1 MLNYKSIFSYYYGA
15 VRNIIFF
22 TFLLFSTSSFS
33 QAIQML
39 SICDG
44 DSIFLAN
51 SWQKQGGTYISNTPN
66 GPVTTFLTIN
76 PLPVITPNFI
86 LNGNAQ
92 IQAGN
97 VFQLTQAAGGQ
108 SGSVWNNIMIDLN
121 QPFHFDIDVYLGCNP
136 TGNANNGGADGI
148 AFVLQPISTSLGS
161 SGGGLGY
168 QNISPSF
175 AVEFDTWQNAT
186 DPWYN
191 HIAIQRNGD
200 LNHNGIN
207 NLAQPVG
214 IPPGT
219 GSLEDCNWHEAIFSW
234 NPSTFTFSLDFDG
247 VNIINYTGD
256 IVTTIFGGNSNV
268 FWGFTGA
275 TGWAYNL
282 QQFRFNYNFSD
293 TTICKH
299 DTITLNSMATAASY
313 NYLWTPN
320 YNISNNSIASPNFY
334 PDSTTLYFLD
344 VSNSYGCTYK
354 DSFTLFVDT
363 VDVIGTSTISNL
375 CYGGSNGQATVLIGG
390 NNSPYT
396 YQWNDLNNQNTQT
409 ANNLSAGQYNCI
421 ISDNNQCT
429 DTIEVNITEPQQV
442 IFLDIQQAC
451 DSYTWIDGNTYTTS
465 NNTATFLYQTNNG
478 CDSLVIL
485 DLTINYSSNSTD
497 IQQACDSYTWIDGV
511 TYTQSN
517 STATYII
524 PNGNSNGCDSIINLD
539 LTIYLSS
546 SSTDTHQACGFFT
559 WVNGITYIQD
569 NSTATFTI
577 PNGNSNGCD
586 SVITLDLTI
595 NNTTSSNEIV
605 NACDSYTWING
616 ITYNQ
621 SNSTASYIIPNSNSN
636 GCDSIVFLDLKI
648 NYSTTSTDAVQAC
661 DSLTW
666 IDGITYTASN
676 NTASFMYQTV
686 DGCDSLVTL
695 DLTINYSATSTDVQ
709 QACDSY
715 TWVDGV
721 NYTSSNNT
729 ASFMYQTVDGCDSL
743 VSLDLTINYST
754 SITDVVQA
762 CDSYTWIDG
771 ITYTQSNSVAI
782 YSIPN
787 GNSNGCDS
795 IITLNLTIFYS
806 YSNIDIIQACDSYTW
821 VDGITYTASNNT
833 ANFMY
838 PTIDGCDSLIT
849 LDLTIN
855 YSTSSTDVI
864 QACDSYT
871 WVDGITYTSS
881 NNTATF
887 MFQTNGGCDSLVTLD
902 LTINYSATSTDV
914 IQACNSYT
922 WVDGITYTAS
932 NNTASYIYQ
941 TVDGCDSLVTLDL
954 TINYSYSGIDVQ
966 YACDSYT
973 WIDGITYTVDN
984 NTATYLYQTIDGC
997 DSLLTLDLSIYFS
1010 SASIDIHQACSSFT
1024 WINGITYTQSTTTAS
1039 YLIANGNSNGCD
1051 SIITLHLTILQS
1063 PVANFSYNQFNLC
1076 YPEIE
1081 FVNTSDNFTGCFWE
1095 FGDNDTTYYLNPH
1108 HTYEEPGKYLV
1119 TLFVDNMSGCID
1131 STSYTIDVDRETFFI
1146 PNSFTPNTDD
1156 LNNVFKV
1163 YSESVNEINLYI
1175 YNRWGETIFYTN
1187 NINNGW
1193 DGTFLNELCQ
1203 EGIYSWR
1210 LDYFCSDEMVSKMGI
1225 LRLIR

>member
-1 MLNYKSIFSYYYGA
+1 MLNLKNRSESCYCGEI
-15 VRNIIFF
+15 RNIIFYI
-22 TFLLFSTSSFS
+22 FLLFSTSSFS
-33 QAIQML
+33 QAIQQI

-51 SWQKQGGTYISNTPN
+51 SWQKQGGTYISITPN
-66 GPVTTFLTIN
+66 GPVTTYLTIH

-92 IQAGN
+92 IQPGN
-97 VFQLTQAAGGQ
+97 VFQLTQAINSQ
-108 SGSVWNNIMIDLN
+108 SGSVWNNIMINLN
-121 QPFHFDIDVYLGCNP
+121 QPFHFDIDVFLGCNP
-136 TGNANNGGADGI
+136 AGADGI

-161 SGGGLGY
+161 SGGGMGY
-168 QNISPSF
+168 QGISPSF
-175 AVEFDTWQNAT
+175 SVEFDTWRNAQFS
-186 DPWYN
+186 DPIYN
-191 HIAIQRNGD
+191 HIAIQKNGN
-200 LNHNGIN
+200 LNHNGTF
-207 NLAQPVG
+207 NLAGPVG
-214 IPPGT
+214 VPPGN
-219 GSLEDCNWHEAIFSW
+219 SSMEDCNWHNAIFIW
-234 NPSTFTFSLDFDG
+234 DPSTLTFSLEFDG
-247 VNIINYTGD
+247 NNILNYTGN
-256 IVTTIFGGNSNV
+256 IVNTIFGGNPNV
-268 FWGFTGA
+268 YWGFTGA
-275 TGWAYNL
+275 TGGANNL
-282 QQFRFNYNFSD
+282 QKFRFNYSFSD
-293 TTICKH
+293 TTICKT
-299 DTITLNSMATAASY
+299 DTISLSSMATASSY
-313 NYLWTPN
+313 SYLWSPN
-320 YNISNNSIASPNFY
+320 YNISNDTIASPQFY
-334 PDSTTLYFLD
+334 PETTTVYSLE
-344 VSNSYGCTYK
+344 VTNSYGCTYI

-363 VDVIGTSTISNL
+363 VDIIGATVTPTS
-375 CYGGSNGQATVLIGG
+375 CYGGNNGQATILIGG

-396 YQWNDLNNQNTQT
+396 FQWNDLNNQNTQT
-409 ANNLSAGQYNCI
+409 ANNLFAGQYNCI
-421 ISDNNQCT
+421 ISDDNQCT
-429 DTIEVNITEPQQV
+429 DTIEINITEPQQV

-451 DSYTWIDGNTYTTS
+451 DSYTWIDGITYTAS

-485 DLTINYSSNSTD
+485 DLTINYSTTSTD
-497 IQQACDSYTWIDGV
+497 VQQACDSYTWIDGI

-517 STATYII
+517 SIATYII
-524 PNGNSNGCDSIINLD
+524 PNGNSNGCDSIIYLD

-595 NNTTSSNEIV
+595 NNTTSSNEVV

-648 NYSTTSTDAVQAC
+648 NYSATSTDAVQAC
-661 DSLTW
+661 DS
-666 IDGITYTASN
+666 
-676 NTASFMYQTV
+676 
-686 DGCDSLVTL
+686 
-695 DLTINYSATSTDVQ
+695 
-709 QACDSY
+709 Y
-715 TWVDGV
+715 TWVDGIT
-721 NYTSSNNT
+721 YTSSNNT
-729 ASFMYQTVDGCDSL
+729 ATFMYQTVDGCDSL
-743 VSLDLTINYST
+743 VSLDLTINYS
-754 SITDVVQA
+754 SLITDVVQA

-806 YSNIDIIQACDSYTW
+806 YSNIDIIQAC
-821 VDGITYTASNNT
+821 
-833 ANFMY
+833 
-838 PTIDGCDSLIT
+838 
-849 LDLTIN
+849 
-855 YSTSSTDVI
+855 
-864 QACDSYT
+864 
-871 WVDGITYTSS
+871 
-881 NNTATF
+881 
-887 MFQTNGGCDSLVTLD
+887 
-902 LTINYSATSTDV
+902 
-914 IQACNSYT
+914 NSYT

-932 NNTASYIYQ
+932 NNNATFMYQ
-941 TVDGCDSLVTLDL
+941 TIDGCDSLVTLDL
-954 TINYSYSGIDVQ
+954 TINYSTSSTDVQQACDSYTWVNGITYTASNNTATFMYQTVNGCDSLVTLDLTINYSTTSTDVIQACDAYTWVDGITYTATNNTATFMYQTVNGCDSLVSLDLTVKNSYSGIDVQ

-973 WIDGITYTVDN
+973 WIDGITYTVSN
-984 NTATYLYQTIDGC
+984 NTATYLYKTIDGC
-997 DSLLTLDLSIYFS
+997 DSLLILDLSIYLS

-1039 YLIANGNSNGCD
+1039 YLITNGNSNGCD
-1051 SIITLHLTILQS
+1051 STITLHLTILQS

-1131 STSYTIDVDRETFFI
+1131 STSYTIEVDRETFFI

-1193 DGTFLNELCQ
+1193 DGTYLNEQCQ
-1203 EGIYSWR
+1203 EGVYSWR